1 MLIGFNVKALI
12 AKLAVIAT
20 MALIVLMAL
29 IALMT
34 LLALIAII
42 TLKPNDSQM
51 ALIFV
56 LSLK

>member
-34 LLALIAII
+34 L
-42 TLKPNDSQM
+42 KPNDSQM